1 MERQLIVL
9 WYGRLV
15 LANRSRVD
23 LAHHLFDGRSAE
35 LPQPNGAAANDRECQ
50 RDGAQASQEQQRIDR
65 GHPV

>member
-1 MERQLIVL
+1 MERKFIVL
-9 WYGRLV
+9 WHG

-23 LAHHLFDGRSAE
+23 LAHHLCDGRSTA
-35 LPQPNGAAANDRECQ
+35 LPQRPQPNGAAANDRECQ